1 MTKTKVDCSV
11 RREDE
16 PGEAEGEA
24 VKELP
29 CFSASDR
36 TGSAGGGLDTPVP
49 VSSVHRFADGSD
61 HGSEALGTWS
71 SASRAAGKFAT
82 ILAKSLTPPPA
93 GGRPALNGTHFVRW
107 GGSLRRLRHNQPSFC
122 WTSGAQPLAAPSAR
136 RGIFWNEGRTC
147 VPGTPG
153 YGSSIH
159 RSIYEIS
166 LNNGRIGYG
175 TSSRKAA
182 KLLDRPACV
191 AHSPFRR
198 LALGGSRICCSKL
211 LVFTE
216 LG

>member
-1 MTKTKVDCSV
+1 MTK
-11 RREDE
+11 RRSMAV
-16 PGEAEGEA
+16 PGEGEPA
-24 VKELP
+24 KLKVGGKSFTASERP
-29 CFSASDR
+29 PGIGVRGGRPRYPSA
-36 TGSAGGGLDTPVP
+36 LV
-49 VSSVHRFADGSD
+49 V
-61 HGSEALGTWS
+61 ALS
-71 SASRAAGKFAT
+71 AAGKFAP
-82 ILAKSLTPPPA
+82 ILAKSLTPA
-93 GGRPALNGTHFVRW
+93 TGGGRPAPNRTHFVRG
-107 GGSLRRLRHNQPSFC
+107 GGSLRHVRHNQTSFC
-122 WTSGAQPLAAPSAR
+122 WTSGAEPRGGPSAR